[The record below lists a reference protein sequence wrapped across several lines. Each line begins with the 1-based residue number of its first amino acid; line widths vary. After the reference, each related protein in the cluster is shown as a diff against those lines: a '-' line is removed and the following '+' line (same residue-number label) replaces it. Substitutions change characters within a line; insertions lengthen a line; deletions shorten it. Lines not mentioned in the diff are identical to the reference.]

1 MSSSIVLKLVLPLL
15 AVSFALVVR
24 PHLAATWGLK
34 PWVAGLAAG
43 LVYALFAYAVMVQ
56 RGVRAPESRAVFMA
70 LVVAQTVLLP
80 QTKTLGAAAAFVI
93 SVTMLFIYVQNI
105 EQ

>member
-1 MSSSIVLKLVLPLL
+1 MSILPKLVLPLL

-24 PHLAATWGLK
+24 PRLATRLALK
-34 PWVAGLAAG
+34 PWVAATAAG
-43 LVYALFAYAVMVQ
+43 AAYALFSYAVMAQ
-56 RGVRAPESRAVFMA
+56 RGTRAAESRAVFMG

-80 QTKTLGAAAAFVI
+80 RTRTLGAAVAFVL

>member
-24 PHLAATWGLK
+24 PHMATRLGMK
-34 PWVAGLAAG
+34 PWAAAG
-43 LVYALFAYAVMVQ
+43 AAGVAYALFAYAVMS
-56 RGVRAPESRAVFMA
+56 RRSTRAAESRAVFMG

-80 QTKTLGAAAAFVI
+80 RTKTLGAAAAFVL